1 MKTLCLFPLELR
13 RLFQSRLTWLIVG
26 LTVLSPAVGLILY
39 KPATASTMLSMYL
52 ANPAIA
58 GGVVG
63 GILFGLLSVFESD
76 RAARSR
82 VDVPDGCGSFPS
94 DDGIST
100 PFGSVGRVGGD
111 RGRYDAGLAPHQCG
125 ADRFGLWRC
134 GLYLSLSVPYGIVL
148 AAVDSGCGIRL
159 SVHTAVDL
167 SVVLFAAFA
176 ALSPDGVGRQLAV
189 VLVEPLRVGPIG

>member
-76 RAARSR
+76 RA
-82 VDVPDGCGSFPS
+82 P
-94 DDGIST
+94 
-100 PFGSVGRVGGD
+100 
-111 RGRYDAGLAPHQCG
+111 G
-125 ADRFGLWRC
+125 AVWM
-134 GLYLSLSVPYGIVL
+134 S
-148 AAVDSGCGIRL
+148 
-159 SVHTAVDL
+159 
-167 SVVLFAAFA
+167 
-176 ALSPDGVGRQLAV
+176 
-189 VLVEPLRVGPIG
+189 

>member
-76 RAARSR
+76 RATRSR
-82 VDVPDGCGSFPS
+82 VDVLM
-94 DDGIST
+94 
-100 PFGSVGRVGGD
+100 
-111 RGRYDAGLAPHQCG
+111 DAAVSPLTMALVRLLA
-125 ADRFGLWRC
+125 L
-134 GLYLSLSVPYGIVL
+134 L
-148 AAVDSGCGIRL
+148 AA
-159 SVHTAVDL
+159 
-167 SVVLFAAFA
+167 SVVT
-176 ALSPDGVGRQLAV
+176 VAV
-189 VLVEPLRVGPIG
+189 SHTISSDLPLPTPPASLGIQIRHIIESGWCSGYLQRFVPPAW

>member
-63 GILFGLLSVFESD
+63 GILFGLLAVFPCPVCGNLFLAGVFLPFSVKPRLNHLVNVSLSKRFFLLLRSVF
-76 RAARSR
+76 RALH
-82 VDVPDGCGSFPS
+82 
-94 DDGIST
+94 
-100 PFGSVGRVGGD
+100 VG
-111 RGRYDAGLAPHQCG
+111 
-125 ADRFGLWRC
+125 
-134 GLYLSLSVPYGIVL
+134 
-148 AAVDSGCGIRL
+148 
-159 SVHTAVDL
+159 
-167 SVVLFAAFA
+167 LFCHKN
-176 ALSPDGVGRQLAV
+176 L
-189 VLVEPLRVGPIG
+189 LV